1 MAPRDRGICRLVPGA
16 VQKDQCEEA
25 DVQYHQDL
33 DDESKRI
40 CKQQIPCGPV
50 IDERDRRPAAFLPPP
65 LRPPRPLP
73 PPPLII
79 RQRARGRKTVKRRT
93 RRRRSTRRQ
102 RH

>member
-25 DVQYHQDL
+25 DVQYHKDL

-50 IDERDRRPAAFLPPP
+50 IDERDRRPAPFL
-65 LRPPRPLP
+65 

>member
-33 DDESKRI
+33 DNESKRI

-50 IDERDRRPAAFLPPP
+50 IDERDRRPAAF
-65 LRPPRPLP
+65 LP

>member
-25 DVQYHQDL
+25 DVQYHKDL

-40 CKQQIPCGPV
+40 CKQEIPCGPV
-50 IDERDRRPAAFLPPP
+50 IEERYRRPAAFLPPP
-65 LRPPRPLP
+65 M
-73 PPPLII
+73 I

>member
-25 DVQYHQDL
+25 DVQYHRDL

-40 CKQQIPCGPV
+40 CKQEIPCGPV
-50 IDERDRRPAAFLPPP
+50 IDERYRRPPPIIMPPP
-65 LRPPRPLP
+65 QIQRGIPP
-73 PPPLII
+73 I
-79 RQRARGRKTVKRRT
+79 REGGRKTAKRRT